1 MKNET
6 LEILDLSRSKQI
18 IIKVYKNADLELF
31 IKIENNL
38 NLHETKYNSFHHIK
52 LELIVT

>member
-6 LEILDLSRSKQI
+6 LEVLDLSRSKQI

-38 NLHETKYNSFHHIK
+38 NLYETKYNSFHYIK

>member
-6 LEILDLSRSKQI
+6 LEVLDLSRSKQI